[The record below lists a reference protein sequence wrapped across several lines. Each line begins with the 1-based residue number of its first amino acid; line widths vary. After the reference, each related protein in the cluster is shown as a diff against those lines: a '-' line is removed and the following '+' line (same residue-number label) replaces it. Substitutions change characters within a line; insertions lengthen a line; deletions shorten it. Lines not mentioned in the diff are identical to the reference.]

1 VKILVFGGSGLIGDG
16 IIRECLLASD
26 VTEVVAVGRS
36 PLPLHHPKLRTVVHG
51 DFLDFTSIANEMAGA
66 DACFWALGASS
77 VGMDPDDY
85 ERVAFGFATAAA
97 RTLAEINPAMTFVLI
112 SGAGTDS
119 SERGR
124 SRWARV
130 KGRTENAILTAF
142 PNGYAL
148 RPAAV
153 LPVHGTPSRTRAY
166 RWGSRVL
173 TPVGPLLHRWFPA
186 FVTTTAD
193 IGQTALHLA
202 RHGHPR
208 HLLENRDIV
217 AAAAGSR

>member
-16 IIRECLLASD
+16 IIKECLRAGD
-26 VTEVVAVGRS
+26 VTEIVAVGRS
-36 PLPLHHPKLRTVVHG
+36 PLALHHQKLRTIVHG
-51 DFLDFTSIANEMAGA
+51 DFLDFTSIANEMAA

-77 VGMDPDDY
+77 VGMEQADY
-85 ERVAFGFATAAA
+85 ERVTFGYTTAAA
-97 RTLAEINPAMTFVLI
+97 RTLAATNPAMTFVYI

-124 SRWARV
+124 SRWARI

-148 RPAAV
+148 RPGLV
-153 LPVHGTPSRTRAY
+153 LPVNGSRSRTAIY
-166 RWGSRVL
+166 RWISSAL
-173 TPVGPLLHRWFPA
+173 TPIGPLLQRWFPGS
-186 FVTTTAD
+186 VTTTAE
-193 IGQTALHLA
+193 IGQTTLQLA

-208 HLLENRDIV
+208 RVLENRDIV
-217 AAAAGSR
+217 AAAAAAS